1 MKFFKSTDEKFA
13 EIGLVK
19 IEEDEFCASY
29 ERKTKFGYTQCI
41 DFLYKDSGFHL
52 IQSYEK
58 GVNTDG
64 FNNCVGLTMYEARLC
79 RKKMK
84 QMGWKEKKG
93 CVSV

>member
-1 MKFFKSTDEKFA
+1 MKFFKSIDEKFA
-13 EIGLVK
+13 EVGFVK
-19 IEEDEFCASY
+19 VKENEYGAAY
-29 ERKTKFGYTQCI
+29 EKETKFGYIQCL
-41 DFLYKDSGFHL
+41 DLLSKGSGFDL

-58 GVNTDG
+58 GVNKDG

-93 CVSV
+93 SVHQ